1 VKYTVDKIA
10 AFVDGCTNEA
20 VPPDVREL
28 VAKHLLDSIGCA
40 IGAIGSKVTEDIKAV
55 VDAFGGKPM
64 CTLIGGGL
72 TSPDRA
78 ALYNGCLV
86 RYLDFM
92 DGYLRP
98 DEVNHPC
105 DNIMAILAAAEHVGS
120 AGEDFATAVAIA
132 FEIQN
137 HLLDLPTMRA
147 SINYTTPLA
156 FSVAA
161 GVSRVLGLDAAR
173 TANALAIAG
182 VGAVSCAVIQAEP
195 VSNWKGLAS
204 GESASR
210 ALHNAY
216 LAQTGITGT
225 PGVFDGPH
233 GLFQI
238 VRDDLDTDWTTEW
251 FAYAQRSSIKKYNA
265 EFQSQSAVDLAID
278 LRDKHNIDVEKIKS
292 MHVEV
297 AQGAYDVLAGGT
309 YGPKAEC
316 RIKEQADHN
325 LMYLLSV
332 ALLDGEI
339 WPPQFT
345 TERINRDDVQ
355 SLMKKVTAAPNDDF
369 SRGVGP
375 QMPASLSIEL
385 EGGEVIKGEKGVFDG
400 FWATPMTWDQVRAK
414 FDRLTDGR
422 VDKALD
428 AELAAAAQN
437 IDKIAVKD
445 LTALL
450 GRVSPPQK

>member
-1 VKYTVDKIA
+1 MSVKYTVNKIA
-10 AFVDGCTNEA
+10 AFVDGCTNKA
-20 VPPDVREL
+20 VPPAVREL

-40 IGAIGSKVTEDIKAV
+40 IGAIGAKVTEGIKSV
-55 VDAFGGKPM
+55 VDAFGGKPI
-64 CTLIGGGL
+64 CTLIGGGR

-120 AGEDFATAVAIA
+120 SGEDFATAVAIA

-161 GVSRVLGLDAAR
+161 GVSKVLGLDAAH

-238 VRDDLDTDWTTEW
+238 VRDHLDTDWTTEW

-278 LRDKHNIDVEKIKS
+278 LREKHKIDVEKIKS

-309 YGPKAEC
+309 YGPKTEC

-369 SRGVGP
+369 SRRLGP
-375 QMPASLSIEL
+375 QMPASISIEL
-385 EGGEVIKGEKGVFDG
+385 ESGEVIKGEKGVFDG

-422 VDKALD
+422 VDKALG

-450 GRVSPPQK
+450 GRVSPP